1 MAMDSSGVE
10 IKVQPDVLNAKASD
24 VSTSISQMEQL
35 FDTVQMEQLF
45 DTVQTTVA
53 RTKYYWIGEAG
64 ELHRKMF
71 EEQKDDVETLL
82 KRLKEHPVDLQKIA
96 KTYIDTEQRQTEAS
110 SQMSSNLID

>member
-1 MAMDSSGVE
+1 MAMDGSGVE
-10 IKVQPDVLNAKASD
+10 IKVQPDVLNAKASE
-24 VSTSISQMEQL
+24 VSSSISRMEQL
-35 FDTVQMEQLF
+35 FDTVQS
-45 DTVQTTVA
+45 TVA

-64 ELHRKMF
+64 ELHRRMF

-96 KTYIDTEQRQTEAS
+96 KTYIDTEQQQTEAS

>member
-24 VSTSISQMEQL
+24 MSTSIS
-35 FDTVQMEQLF
+35 QMEQLF

>member
-35 FDTVQMEQLF
+35 FDTVQ
-45 DTVQTTVA
+45 TTVA
-53 RTKYYWIGEAG
+53 RTKYYWIGAAG

>member
-1 MAMDSSGVE
+1 MAMDISE
-10 IKVQPDVLNAKASD
+10 LEFKVQPYVLSAKASD

-35 FDTVQMEQLF
+35 FDTVQ
-45 DTVQTTVA
+45 TTVS

>member
-1 MAMDSSGVE
+1 MAMDGSGVE
-10 IKVQPDVLNAKASD
+10 IKVQPDILNAKAEE
-24 VSTSISQMEQL
+24 VSAA
-35 FDTVQMEQLF
+35 VAQMEQLF
-45 DTVQTTVA
+45 DTVQTTVG

-64 ELHRKMF
+64 ELHRRMF

-96 KTYIDTEQRQTEAS
+96 KTYIDTEQQQTEAS

>member
-35 FDTVQMEQLF
+35 FDTVQ
-45 DTVQTTVA
+45 TTVA
-53 RTKYYWIGEAG
+53 RTKYYWIGESG

>member
-1 MAMDSSGVE
+1 
-10 IKVQPDVLNAKASD
+10 
-24 VSTSISQMEQL
+24 
-35 FDTVQMEQLF
+35 
-45 DTVQTTVA
+45 
-53 RTKYYWIGEAG
+53 
-64 ELHRKMF
+64 MF